1 MYHHLCLPTD
11 GSPLSQHAIEE
22 GLAFARRL
30 QARVTVLHVMQP
42 YHVFAISPEQLALG
56 SEADY
61 QRGARASARE
71 LLEAI
76 DARAR
81 AMGVDCDTVAIEDE
95 LPWQAIIATVNER
108 GCDLIAM
115 ASHGR
120 RGLSALVLGS
130 ETLKVLTHSAIPV
143 LVYRQSA

>member
-22 GLAFARRL
+22 GLALARRL
-30 QARVTVLHVMQP
+30 QARVTVVHVMQP

-61 QRGARASARE
+61 VRDARASSRR
-71 LLEAI
+71 LLDSVEAQ
-76 DARAR
+76 ARAL
-81 AMGVDCDTVAIEDE
+81 GVGCDTVAVEDE
-95 LPWQAIIATVNER
+95 LPWQSIIAIAGER

-120 RGLSALVLGS
+120 RGLKALVLGS
-130 ETLKVLTHSAIPV
+130 ETQQVLTHSSIPV
-143 LVYRQSA
+143 LVYRRKA